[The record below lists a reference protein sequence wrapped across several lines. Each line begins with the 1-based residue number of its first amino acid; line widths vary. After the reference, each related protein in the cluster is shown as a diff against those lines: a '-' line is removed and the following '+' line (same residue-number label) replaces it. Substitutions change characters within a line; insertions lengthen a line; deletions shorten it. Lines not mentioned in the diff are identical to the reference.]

1 VTGVQALG
9 LLAAWLLGGIPFGL
23 LAGLSRGVDVR
34 KAGSGNIGA
43 TNVIRVVGVK
53 LGLLVFLLDMLKGL
67 AGVMICRALGME
79 GWLLPTAGLITVMG
93 HSFSPYL
100 LFKGGKGVATALGV
114 IIGVHPLSAAVCF
127 GVWLLVTVLTRYVS
141 LASVLGVLP
150 APVLVYLLAPSHN
163 AELAVAFV
171 PLCLLVVGRHA
182 ENIER
187 LMKGTESRFGSKR
200 KPADEETSDTVGGA
214 DTGDD

>member
-1 VTGVQALG
+1 VTSAQVLG

-43 TNVIRVVGVK
+43 TNVIRVVGAK
-53 LGLLVFLLDMLKGL
+53 LGILVFLLDTLKGL
-67 AGVMICRALGME
+67 AGVMICRALGMS
-79 GWLLPTAGLITVMG
+79 GWQLSTAGLITVLG

-114 IIGVHPLSAAVCF
+114 IIGVQPLSAAICF
-127 GVWLLVTVLTRYVS
+127 GIWLVVTAVTRYVS
-141 LASVLGVLP
+141 LGSVLAVVP
-150 APVLVYLLAPSHN
+150 APALIYWLAPSHN
-163 AELAVAFV
+163 TEMAVAFV
-171 PLCLLVVGRHA
+171 PLVLLVIGRHA

-187 LMKGTESRFGSKR
+187 LIQGTENRIGGKR
-200 KPADEETSDTVGGA
+200 KATEAEPPEAVPEPEA
-214 DTGDD
+214 GDD

>member
-1 VTGVQALG
+1 MTGAQALG
-9 LLAAWLLGGIPFGL
+9 LLVAYLLGGIPFGL

-43 TNVIRVVGVK
+43 TNVIRVVGAK
-53 LGLLVFLLDMLKGL
+53 LGILVFLLDALKGL

-79 GWLLPTAGLITVMG
+79 GWLLPTAGLITVIG

-114 IIGVHPLSAAVCF
+114 IIGVHPLSAAICF
-127 GVWLLVTVLTRYVS
+127 GIWLVITAVTRYVS
-141 LASVLGVLP
+141 LGSVLGVLP
-150 APVLVYLLAPSHN
+150 APALVYFLAPSHN
-163 AELAVAFV
+163 DELAVVLV
-171 PLCLLVVGRHA
+171 PLSLLVIGRHA

-187 LMKGTESRFGSKR
+187 LIKGTENRIGSKKR
-200 KPADEETSDTVGGA
+200 PAEAASEPGASD
-214 DTGDD
+214 D